1 MEITPFTHDNK
12 LGAVQEVL
20 EKKKYTLGRCH
31 SSPKTLKINFK
42 QL

>member
-20 EKKKYTLGRCH
+20 EKKKVHTRKM
-31 SSPKTLKINFK
+31 SFFP
-42 QL
+42 

>member
-20 EKKKYTLGRCH
+20 EKKVHTRKM
-31 SSPKTLKINFK
+31 SFFP
-42 QL
+42 